1 MKSILSA
8 CAILLAIC
16 ATSAQAFTL
25 AAARP
30 LTVITVYSEQRST
43 DPLRDQGKAAA
54 ASPPIRVVDG
64 GVRDAGGTCFDL
76 DEAGNITQAPGQCVV
91 LRSAEPGERPPG
103 R

>member
-8 CAILLAIC
+8 CVILLATFT
-16 ATSAQAFTL
+16 TSAQAFTL
-25 AAARP
+25 AGGRP
-30 LTVITVYSEQRST
+30 ITVITVYSEQRST
-43 DPLRDQGKAAA
+43 DPLRDQGKADAK
-54 ASPPIRVVDG
+54 PPIRIVDG

-76 DEAGNITQAPGQCVV
+76 DESGNISQVPGQCVV

>member
-8 CAILLAIC
+8 CVILLATFT
-16 ATSAQAFTL
+16 TSAQAFTL

-30 LTVITVYSEQRST
+30 ITVITVYSEQRST
-43 DPLRDQGKAAA
+43 DPLRDQGKADAK
-54 ASPPIRVVDG
+54 PPISIVDG

-76 DEAGNITQAPGQCVV
+76 DESGNISQVPGQCVV

>member
-1 MKSILSA
+1 MKSTLSA
-8 CAILLAIC
+8 CVILLA
-16 ATSAQAFTL
+16 AFGTNAQAFTL

-30 LTVITVYSEQRST
+30 ITVITVYSEQRST
-43 DPLRDQGKAAA
+43 DPLRDQGKADAK
-54 ASPPIRVVDG
+54 PPIRIVDG

-76 DEAGNITQAPGQCVV
+76 DESGNISQAPGQCVV